1 MLISNRYQQGDQ
13 IGEGAMGVVYRGV
26 DTHTMQPIVIKRLKP
41 DLADAAMIERFRR
54 EGEALR
60 QLNHPNIVKMFDAV
74 EENDQYSLILEF
86 VPGGNLREMMD
97 RQPKMPLDRVLS
109 IGIELSDA
117 LSRAHHLKIVHRDF
131 KPANILIAEDGTP
144 RLTDFGIARVGT
156 SKLTE
161 IGVITGTFAYLPP
174 EAFAESQPTSLFD
187 VWAFGVVLF
196 ELLTG
201 RRSLSSSVGSGAKR
215 RTGDIN

>member
-1 MLISNRYQQGDQ
+1 LLISNRYQQGDQ

-144 RLTDFGIARVGT
+144 RLTDFG
-156 SKLTE
+156 
-161 IGVITGTFAYLPP
+161 VITGTFAYLPP

>member
-1 MLISNRYQQGDQ
+1 LLISNRYQQGDQ

>member
-1 MLISNRYQQGDQ
+1 LLISNRYQQGDQ

-144 RLTDFGIARVGT
+144 RLT
-156 SKLTE
+156 E

>member
-144 RLTDFGIARVGT
+144 RLT
-156 SKLTE
+156 E